1 MTERL
6 YAYLD
11 ESGQETEGGI
21 FICTRTHIPLRS
33 MCAGDAER

>member
-11 ESGQETEGGI
+11 ESGQETEGRI
-21 FICTRTHIPLRS
+21 FICTRTHILLRS
-33 MCAGDAER
+33 MCAGDAKR